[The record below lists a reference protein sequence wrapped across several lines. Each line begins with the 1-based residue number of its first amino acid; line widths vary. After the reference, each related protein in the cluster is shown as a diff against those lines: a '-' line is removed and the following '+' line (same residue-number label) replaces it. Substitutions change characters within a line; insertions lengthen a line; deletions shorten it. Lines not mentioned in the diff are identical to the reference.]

1 MVPVLSYLII
11 PFSAKTDIRMT
22 YATLIVQI
30 IFDDTKKEK
39 VGRWGKHM
47 ATGAVVSASFQIQIT
62 KH

>member
-11 PFSAKTDIRMT
+11 LFSAKTDIRMT

-30 IFDDTKKEK
+30 IFDDKKKEK
-39 VGRWGKHM
+39 VGRWGKYM

>member
-1 MVPVLSYLII
+1 
-11 PFSAKTDIRMT
+11 MT